1 LSRWDLLVERR
12 PDIDTKSLD
21 AFAEELL
28 RWNKAIRLVG
38 PGDREGVALQIV
50 DSLLPLLVA
59 PPAFPL
65 LDIGSGAGL
74 PAIPLAIVHP
84 GEEILCLEPR
94 AKRVSFLRHAAR
106 ILGLSSVKVFE
117 GRAETG
123 RPPLPE
129 MAGAFR
135 CATARAVSDIPT
147 LLGWASPCLAPGGE
161 VLLGRGGQGEPSEVR
176 GWRITRLV
184 EYPGPEKVGRRY
196 VVGYTRQS

>member
-1 LSRWDLLVERR
+1 MSRWNLLLERM
-12 PDIDTKSLD
+12 PELDTARLD
-21 AFAEELL
+21 GFTDELL

-38 PGDREGVALQIV
+38 PGDVEGIALQIT

-59 PPAFPL
+59 PPSFPL
-65 LDIGSGAGL
+65 FDIGSGAGL
-74 PAIPLAIVHP
+74 PAIPLAIAHP

-106 ILGLSSVKVFE
+106 LLGLTSVKVVE
-117 GRAETG
+117 GRADAA

-161 VLLGRGGQGEPSEVR
+161 VLLGRGGAEAPPEVR
-176 GWRITRLV
+176 GWRITRLL
-184 EYPGPEKVGRRY
+184 EYRGPESLGRRY
-196 VVGYTRQS
+196 VVGYSRQP

>member
-1 LSRWDLLVERR
+1 MSRWNLLLERM
-12 PDIDTKSLD
+12 PELDTARLD
-21 AFAEELL
+21 GFTEELL

-38 PGDREGVALQIV
+38 PGDIEGVALQIT

-74 PAIPLAIVHP
+74 PAIPLAIAHP
-84 GEEILCLEPR
+84 GEEICCLEPR

-106 ILGLSSVKVFE
+106 LLGLASVKVVE
-117 GRAETG
+117 GRADPA

-147 LLGWASPCLAPGGE
+147 LLGWAFPCLAPGGE
-161 VLLGRGGQGEPSEVR
+161 VLLGRGGGEAPPEVR
-176 GWRITRLV
+176 GWRITRLL
-184 EYPGPEKVGRRY
+184 EYRGAESLGKRY
-196 VVGYTRQS
+196 VVGYSRQP